1 MKLFID
7 TSIFVDVLRTVQSK
21 SSKSLFKSLQKENE
35 AFTSAITV
43 AELSVG
49 AFRSPRRDALEK
61 TLKLLSLTH
70 VMDLTGETALDG
82 GRMYVELVKKGE
94 EIELNDCLIGASAL
108 SLGIHEIVTRDID
121 HFNRIENIK
130 AITPEELGFKARV

>member
-21 SSKSLFKSLQKENE
+21 SSKLLFKSLQMEHE
-35 AFTSAITV
+35 AFTSSITV

-49 AFRSPRRDALEK
+49 AFRSPKRDALEK
-61 TLKLLSLTH
+61 TLKLLSLAH
-70 VMDLTGETALDG
+70 VIDLTGETALEG
-82 GRMYVELVKKGE
+82 GRLYAKLVKKGE
-94 EIELNDCLIGASAL
+94 EIELNDCLIAASAL
-108 SLGIHEIVTRDID
+108 SLGIHEIVTRDSD
-121 HFNRIENIK
+121 HFNRIENIR